1 MVTLLFVSL
10 IILFV
15 LIDTLVVRRLEKKPP
30 QPPPEPDVKR
40 LPLKDEIV
48 MPPDYNF
55 HPGHTWALKMSG
67 GTVAVGVD
75 DLIQATTGQLTE
87 VRLPAVG
94 DAIEAGSKVIG
105 LVVGGREIALVAPIG
120 GVVRKA
126 NRSLSRRPTLVNS
139 DPYGSGWL
147 FEVEPKGG
155 ADQQLAGL
163 PIGDEAVEWMKA
175 EMGRMSDFVTQYRKG
190 TSPSHA
196 LVGGN
201 HEVWTMF
208 EHAFLSGARGEA

>member
-1 MVTLLFVSL
+1 MVTLLFVAL

-15 LIDTLVVRRLEKKPP
+15 LIDALVVRRLEKQPP
-30 QPPPEPDVKR
+30 KPPPEREVKK
-40 LPLKDEIV
+40 LPPKAEIV
-48 MPPDYNF
+48 MPPDYHF
-55 HPGHTWALKMSG
+55 HPGHTWALPMSG

-94 DAIEAGSKVIG
+94 DAIEAGGKAIG
-105 LVVGGREIALVAPIG
+105 LAVGGREIALLAPVG
-120 GVVRKA
+120 GLVRKV
-126 NRSLSRRPTLVNS
+126 NRSLAERPTLVNS

-147 FEVEPKGG
+147 FEVEPQGG

-163 PIGDEAVEWMKA
+163 PIGDAAVEWMKA
-175 EMGRMSDFVTQYRKG
+175 EMGRMSDFVTRYRKG

-201 HEVWTMF
+201 HEVWSMF
-208 EHAFLSGARGEA
+208 EHAFLSGAREEA